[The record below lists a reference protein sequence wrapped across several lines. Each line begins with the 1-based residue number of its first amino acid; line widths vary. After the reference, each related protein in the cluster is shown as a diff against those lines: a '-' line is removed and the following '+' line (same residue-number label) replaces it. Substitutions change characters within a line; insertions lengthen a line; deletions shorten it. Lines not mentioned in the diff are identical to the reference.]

1 MSMQK
6 RFVIAQHMQ
15 EYQGGPGVEMYG
27 VWDSEIGNFVVR
39 NLKDKQRAAEI
50 ADNWN
55 DLHKIGEGK

>member
-1 MSMQK
+1 
-6 RFVIAQHMQ
+6 MQ